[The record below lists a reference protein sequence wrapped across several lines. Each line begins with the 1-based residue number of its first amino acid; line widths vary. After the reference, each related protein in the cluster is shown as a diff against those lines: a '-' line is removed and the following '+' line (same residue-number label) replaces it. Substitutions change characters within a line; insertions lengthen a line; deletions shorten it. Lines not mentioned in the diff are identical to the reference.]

1 MVGKQ
6 ETPFFD
12 NFSNWIFIIILS
24 HQIFIRDSNRFSIE
38 TLNRNL
44 LSIML
49 PATYGLNLFLY
60 REEEE
65 ETIFIL
71 KRKKI
76 VHPQLRKAFFYNKEL
91 KWTV

>member
-1 MVGKQ
+1 
-6 ETPFFD
+6 
-12 NFSNWIFIIILS
+12 
-24 HQIFIRDSNRFSIE
+24 
-38 TLNRNL
+38 
-44 LSIML
+44 ML